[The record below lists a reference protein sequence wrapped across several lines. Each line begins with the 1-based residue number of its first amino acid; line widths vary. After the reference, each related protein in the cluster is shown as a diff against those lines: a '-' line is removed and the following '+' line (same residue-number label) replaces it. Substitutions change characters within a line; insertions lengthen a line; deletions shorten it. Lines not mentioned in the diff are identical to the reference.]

1 MTHYSVIISMSIQ
14 FSVIFLTPF
23 LIQPKLKSMTIMEL
37 IPSSMID
44 STLES
49 YLGRVSS
56 RSKVIYW
63 MIIGF
68 VAIGLAILPLVH
80 VDISVQ
86 ARGFFQ
92 SEIEKQ
98 FIYSPFQGKVIF
110 TSVKNGRE
118 VNKNDT
124 LFIIDTETIK
134 AQKEAVMNKTLDNNS
149 AICDLEKLVLI
160 ESLNPRYG
168 IADFYTK
175 RYYTEFINMKRAL
188 AIQFQRYQKSKMEHE
203 RNVVLHDQNLIPDI
217 EFENSLFAY
226 KTDNESLSQ
235 ILISCK
241 SAWQA
246 DLMQRRNDAITMQAD
261 LKRFTEELNNRVV
274 LATVSGEIIQS
285 IDIQN
290 GTFLSTNQKIAAISP
305 KGRLVAT
312 CYLKPDDIGFIHSG
326 QKVRLQVDA
335 FNYNEWGFLNAEI
348 IDISDDMIVED
359 GSAAYFRIRCMPEKT
374 SLSLRNGIEAEIK
387 KGMSFNSRIFVTRR
401 SLFNLIIDRSDKWLN
416 PYLTKQI

>member
-1 MTHYSVIISMSIQ
+1 MHIQ
-14 FSVIFLTPF
+14 VSVIFLTPF

-37 IPSSMID
+37 IPSSMTD

-63 MIIGF
+63 IIIGF

-160 ESLNPRYG
+160 ESLNPRFG

-188 AIQFQRYQKSKMEHE
+188 AVQFQRYQKSKTEHE
-203 RNVVLHDQNLIPDI
+203 RNVVLHDQKIIPDI

-246 DLMQRRNDAITMQAD
+246 DLMQRRNDAITLQAD

-274 LATVSGEIIQS
+274 LAPVSGEIIQS

-290 GTFLSTNQKIAAISP
+290 GTFLSTNQKIAEISP

-359 GSAAYFRIRCMPEKT
+359 GSTAYFRIRCMPEKT

-401 SLFNLIIDRSDKWLN
+401 SLFNLIIDRADKWLN
-416 PYLTKQI
+416 PYLTEQS